1 MNYTK
6 HQLQKIEDLL
16 VELGYQVRYEK
27 GSFQS
32 GFCLVEDRK
41 IAVVNK
47 FFETEGR
54 INTLL
59 DIIDKIDVD
68 TEGVSEKSQKVLKEI
83 KKAKA
88 DN

>member
-6 HQLQKIEDLL
+6 HQLQKLEELL

-83 KKAKA
+83 KKSKA

>member
-6 HQLQKIEDLL
+6 HQLQKIEELL

-83 KKAKA
+83 KKAKS

>member
-6 HQLQKIEDLL
+6 HQLQKLEELL

-83 KKAKA
+83 KKAKV